1 MRLVYFDLFGVLSS
15 LFCHRTM
22 TSVRKRGK
30 VVEGDQDEGAN
41 VKERTDD
48 EKKVFPGDLN
58 LWRHL
63 IPEAVLG
70 TYIFHNIDLCIS

>member
-1 MRLVYFDLFGVLSS
+1 
-15 LFCHRTM
+15 M

-30 VVEGDQDEGAN
+30 GAEGDRDESAS
-41 VKERTDD
+41 VKERTDEGFSI

-70 TYIFHNIDLCIS
+70 MYIIILIKD